1 MTEGLVNPML
11 ESKLIFLTLLHIR
24 GIGRKSLTDISKER
38 LCLVQNLQSLY
49 ELYQELRE
57 NNARIE
63 AIDLSELECYFK
75 IAEKIFK
82 AHAQAGIT
90 IIDRFDEEYPQSF
103 NLLKL
108 PPVLLY
114 AKGNLSCLHKK
125 CITII
130 GTRHISTQGQEM
142 AALAGKVAVNKDFTV
157 VSGLAIGC
165 DTAAHKACLDNKGLT
180 VAILGNGLD
189 TIYPA
194 ANKGLADRILASEGC
209 LLSEFPMGVKA
220 TAYNLVDRDRLQA
233 ALSYGTIVIEAGI
246 KSGTMNA
253 VQETLREHKP
263 LAFFE
268 YNEEH
273 YKKHTDSSAN
283 KEYLSQEK
291 ASGLNN
297 YDSVED
303 FLERCQAIP
312 CAIEQSLF

>member
-11 ESKLIFLTLLHIR
+11 ESKLVFLTLLHIR

-49 ELYQELRE
+49 ELYQELKD
-57 NNARIE
+57 NNKRIE
-63 AIDLSELECYFK
+63 AIDESELECYFK

-90 IIDRFDEEYPQSF
+90 ILDRFDEEYPQSF
-103 NLLKL
+103 NLLKS

-114 AKGNLSCLHKK
+114 AKGNLACLHNK
-125 CITII
+125 CVAII
-130 GTRHISTQGQEM
+130 GTRHISPQGQEM
-142 AALAGKVAVNKDFTV
+142 AALAGKVAANKDFAV

-165 DTAAHKACLDNKGLT
+165 DTATLKACLDNKGLT

-209 LLSEFPMGVKA
+209 LLNEFPMGVKA

-233 ALSYGTIVIEAGI
+233 ALSYGTIVIEAGV

-253 VQETLREHKP
+253 VQETMREHKP

-268 YNEEH
+268 YDEEH
-273 YKKHTDSSAN
+273 YRKHTDSSAN
-283 KEYLSQEK
+283 KEYLSQDN
-291 ASGLNN
+291 AVALN
-297 YDSVED
+297 DSDSIEY
-303 FLERCQAIP
+303 FLAQCQTLP

>member
-1 MTEGLVNPML
+1 
-11 ESKLIFLTLLHIR
+11 
-24 GIGRKSLTDISKER
+24 
-38 LCLVQNLQSLY
+38 
-49 ELYQELRE
+49 
-57 NNARIE
+57 
-63 AIDLSELECYFK
+63 
-75 IAEKIFK
+75 
-82 AHAQAGIT
+82 
-90 IIDRFDEEYPQSF
+90 
-103 NLLKL
+103 
-108 PPVLLY
+108 
-114 AKGNLSCLHKK
+114 
-125 CITII
+125 
-130 GTRHISTQGQEM
+130 
-142 AALAGKVAVNKDFTV
+142 
-157 VSGLAIGC
+157 
-165 DTAAHKACLDNKGLT
+165 
-180 VAILGNGLD
+180 
-189 TIYPA
+189 
-194 ANKGLADRILASEGC
+194 
-209 LLSEFPMGVKA
+209 MGVKA

-303 FLERCQAIP
+303 FLEHCQAIP